1 MPTHDSLHTHW
12 CVIAESQ
19 THTEALGPEQWHA
32 TPQDVYVISRVC
44 QKLFGVAVETQC
56 NIQLPLFPLFLPV
69 ASLSPEKKLSVRE
82 SQASS
87 PTLAAAARLAA
98 MIHGK
103 DRMYGNNMKVDQVSS
118 GLCSGFKRDQH
129 ELQMNPFVF
138 QVAVTDTKC
147 QSPGEEEMRA
157 LPNGSNSRWDFFMSS
172 PESRSYSQKRNPS
185 SPHND
190 KKGIRSPCQEN
201 RRGPFPHVGPSSP
214 FLSSTSFPSS
224 PLASPFRLFEGA
236 QRHQTSSGVPVSPA
250 LSGRGCSLT
259 ETSQGLR

>member
-1 MPTHDSLHTHW
+1 MTPCTPIGVLLQR
-12 CVIAESQ
+12 ARQ
-19 THTEALGPEQWHA
+19 THTETLGLEQWHA

-44 QKLFGVAVETQC
+44 QKLFGVAVETEC

-69 ASLSPEKKLSVRE
+69 ASLSLEKKLSVRE

-118 GLCSGFKRDQH
+118 GLSSGFKCDQH
-129 ELQMNPFVF
+129 KQQLNPFLF

-147 QSPGEEEMRA
+147 QSTGEEEMRA
-157 LPNGSNSRWDFFMSS
+157 LPNGSNSRCFFMSS
-172 PESRSYSQKRNPS
+172 PESRSYSQKRNPC

-190 KKGIRSPCQEN
+190 KKGIRSPGQES

-236 QRHQTSSGVPVSPA
+236 QRHLTSSGVPVSPA
-250 LSGRGCSLT
+250 LSGRGCSLR
-259 ETSQGLR
+259 ETNQGLR